1 MVGVSRDKAAMA
13 GKSCSIVGKVGFCG
27 DGDGVDSAEGDETI
41 TADEVADDDVA
52 VESTI
57 GRTTARW

>member
-1 MVGVSRDKAAMA
+1 MA
-13 GKSCSIVGKVGFCG
+13 GKSCSIVGKVGFRG